1 MEKIT
6 MRPNPASQLKK
17 KPQFLEDIETIPKQP
32 IPVDAYSTG
41 SVQVDNKAHKNKV
54 TYDPNPTKR
63 INYSVM
69 PEPFQFKKPKFK
81 PYMSTN

>member
-1 MEKIT
+1 MEKIVI
-6 MRPNPASQLKK
+6 RPNPVSQLKK

-41 SVQVDNKAHKNKV
+41 SVQVNNKAHKDKITNE
-54 TYDPNPTKR
+54 PNPTKR

-69 PEPFQFKKPKFK
+69 PTDLQFKKPKFK
-81 PYMSTN
+81 PYMSSN